1 MDYKYP
7 NLVMGHVMHAKGQ
20 TAVDVVMALIVVLVI
35 LSIFTNI
42 HSQFQLT
49 QKEISLRQQLRENAF
64 GTAQFITQAGWYIHS
79 NPSLPLVPLQANIVS
94 INNFTSFSGQS
105 NLYPIRALEKAQGF
119 DCLASKLSSSVGTS
133 TATEWTLQLKLISS
147 DTKLSQDVNEI
158 SPFIV
163 PLNFPVQIPTSNPAL
178 SRVIFSS
185 CYEPV
190 VIP

>member
-1 MDYKYP
+1 
-7 NLVMGHVMHAKGQ
+7 MHAKGQ

-49 QKEISLRQQLRENAF
+49 QKEISLRQQLRENAS

-79 NPSLPLVPLQANIVS
+79 NPSLPLAPLQANIAA
-94 INNFTSFSGQS
+94 INNFTSFSGES
-105 NLYPIRALEKAQGF
+105 TIYPIRALEKAQGF
-119 DCLASKLSSSVGTS
+119 DCLVSKIGSPTGFS
-133 TATEWTLQLKLISS
+133 TAEDWNLQFRLIAS
-147 DTKLSQDVNEI
+147 DTGLSQDLDEI
-158 SPFIV
+158 SHFIV
-163 PLNFPVQIPTSNPAL
+163 PANFPVQIPTPNPAV